1 MKRAAQLAV
10 GVLAGSLFG
19 TLGFANSADA
29 MTLVNTEL
37 ILSIDTSSSVNDVV
51 PGTGKTEYQLQI
63 EGYINAFNSAVI
75 RDRIK
80 SLSNG
85 VAVGVN
91 TWGSMLNNSA
101 VGNFFH
107 LTDDDSITTFINNA
121 LNPLLGGSGLGGTNI
136 ASGINDGVNALL
148 NNDFQ
153 GYRLVIDVSGDGK
166 QNVFAGCRPAFTETA
181 VCTSLVTAARDNAIA
196 NGITINGLPILTDF
210 PDLDTYYTDYVI
222 GGDKRFLI
230 AASDFPDF
238 ASAVEQKIE
247 REIAPPDSES
257 TPEPTSL
264 LGLGFVS
271 LIGAAAALKRK
282 QRDI

>member
-37 ILSIDTSSSVNDVV
+37 VLSIDASASVNED
-51 PGTGKTEYQLQI
+51 EYELQI
-63 EGYINAFNSAVI
+63 QGYIDAFESASI
-75 RDRIK
+75 RDRIT
-80 SLSNG
+80 SLSKG
-85 VAVGVN
+85 VAVSVN
-91 TWGSMLNNSA
+91 TWGTDLLPSS
-101 VGNFFH
+101 GFFH
-107 LTDDDSITTFINNA
+107 LTNEASIDTFINTVLDDLL
-121 LNPLLGGSGLGGTNI
+121 LNRQGTNELTNI
-136 ASGINDGVNALL
+136 ATGIDESVNGLL

-153 GYRLVIDVSGDGK
+153 GERLVIDISGDGK
-166 QNVFAGCRPAFTETA
+166 QNVRCNPHCRG
-181 VCTSLVTAARDNAIA
+181 TSFGSGIAIVEAARDNAIA